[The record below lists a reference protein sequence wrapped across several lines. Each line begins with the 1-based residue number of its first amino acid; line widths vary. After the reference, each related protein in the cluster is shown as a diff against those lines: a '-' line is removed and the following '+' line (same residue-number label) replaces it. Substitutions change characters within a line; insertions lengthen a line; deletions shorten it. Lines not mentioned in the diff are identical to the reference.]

1 MKPSEDRRDGTPE
14 TDGGTEDASPFE
26 ILMQSSDDGTQ
37 TTRKSRLKGAFV
49 QYVYGPLSIM
59 AHDWRAVVG
68 LSIVLFY
75 LGVGVLGPTLVEPTS
90 TNDGGRFVKP
100 LQTWAHPLG
109 TDNLGRD
116 LLALHVYATKPI
128 LQMMAAGGLFTVSMG
143 TLFGTVSGYKG
154 GTVDVV
160 LSTITDIFIN
170 IPGLPLV
177 IVLAA
182 IIQPENPYVL
192 GLLLTVAA
200 WAGLARA
207 IRSQVLSIRTEAFT
221 EASRTIGVPQ
231 QKIILRDVLP
241 HLLPYITVN
250 LVQAMRNVLFGAVG
264 LYFIGVLPITDPNW
278 GTILNTA
285 YSNNA
290 HLRPNV
296 IHWLLIP
303 TAVIVVLSI
312 GMILLSQ
319 SLDRVFNPR
328 VRAKHIQQLDESPPE
343 EGAEDVENTDSWV

>member
-1 MKPSEDRRDGTPE
+1 
-14 TDGGTEDASPFE
+14 
-26 ILMQSSDDGTQ
+26 
-37 TTRKSRLKGAFV
+37 
-49 QYVYGPLSIM
+49 
-59 AHDWRAVVG
+59 
-68 LSIVLFY
+68 
-75 LGVGVLGPTLVEPTS
+75 
-90 TNDGGRFVKP
+90 
-100 LQTWAHPLG
+100 
-109 TDNLGRD
+109 
-116 LLALHVYATKPI
+116 
-128 LQMMAAGGLFTVSMG
+128 MMAAGGLFTVSMG

>member
-1 MKPSEDRRDGTPE
+1 MKPSEEHNETPE
-14 TDGGTEDASPFE
+14 TDGGETEASPLE
-26 ILMQSSDDGTQ
+26 MLMGSSLESDRSG
-37 TTRKSRLKGAFV
+37 RGPWLKEVFV
-49 QYVYGPLSIM
+49 QYVYGPLTIM
-59 AHDWRAVVG
+59 IHDWRAMVG

-75 LGVGVLGPTLVEPTS
+75 IGIAILGPVFVEPTGTS
-90 TNDGGRFVKP
+90 DGGNFVKP
-100 LQTWAHPLG
+100 FQDWTYPLG

-116 LLALHVYATKPI
+116 LLSLHVYATKPI

-143 TLFGTVSGYKG
+143 TLVGTVAGYKG
-154 GTVDVV
+154 GTIDVV
-160 LSTITDIFIN
+160 LNTITDVFIN

-221 EASRTIGVPQ
+221 EASRTIGVAQ

-241 HLLPYITVN
+241 HLLPYISVN

-264 LYFIGVLPITDPNW
+264 LYFIGVLPISDPNW

-290 HLRPNV
+290 HLRPDV
-296 IHWLLIP
+296 VHWLLIP
-303 TAVIVVLSI
+303 TAVIVMLSM
-312 GMILLSQ
+312 GMILLAQ

-328 VRAKHIQQLDESPPE
+328 VRAKHIQGLDDASPE
-343 EGAEDVENTDSWV
+343 EDAETMDATGPRV